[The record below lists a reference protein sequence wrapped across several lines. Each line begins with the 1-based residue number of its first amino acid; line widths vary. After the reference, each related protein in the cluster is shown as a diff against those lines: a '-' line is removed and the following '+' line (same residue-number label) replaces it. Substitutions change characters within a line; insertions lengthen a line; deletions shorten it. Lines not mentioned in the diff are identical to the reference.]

1 MHLRVKCVEKRAKWQ
16 YLALVTLL
24 HPCNSVIL
32 YKLYCLFKHH
42 KTNLFPLHGSY
53 IILLFWYFGNL
64 CIQLDASSYQL
75 SLCMYSLVIYICICV
90 QYILN
95 LVQYYFRVMRSLCVL
110 KLILE
115 HLSIFSLAFYHLLFQ
130 LELSS
135 FYFYYV
141 SQNF

>member
-1 MHLRVKCVEKRAKWQ
+1 MHLRVKCVEKRTKWQ

-32 YKLYCLFKHH
+32 HKLSCLFKCH
-42 KTNLFPLHGSY
+42 KTNSFSLHGSY
-53 IILLFWYFGNL
+53 IIFLFWYFGNL
-64 CIQLDASSYQL
+64 CIQLEASSYQL
-75 SLCMYSLVIYICICV
+75 SLCMYPLVIYICIYF

-95 LVQYYFRVMRSLCVL
+95 LVQYYFRVIWSLCVL

-135 FYFYYV
+135 LYFYYV